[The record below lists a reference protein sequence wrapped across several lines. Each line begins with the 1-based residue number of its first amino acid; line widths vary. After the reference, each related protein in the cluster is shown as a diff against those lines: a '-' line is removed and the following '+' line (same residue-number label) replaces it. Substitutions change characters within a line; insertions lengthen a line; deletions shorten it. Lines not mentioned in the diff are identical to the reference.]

1 MSKIIVAAHQP
12 NFMPNLGFFYKMSKA
27 DKFILITNIQYERQE
42 GWQRRNKIFNNNQ
55 DLWLTVPTLGSQNQ
69 MIKDVKINNSVLWQK
84 KQKKTL
90 ELIYKKS
97 TNQEFLNEL
106 NKIYETKWERL
117 ADLNIAIIKLIK
129 NELKIPTELIID
141 EEINGDKQDLLINIC
156 KKYNADCY

>member
-42 GWQRRNKIFNNNQ
+42 GWQRRNRILNNNQ

-90 ELIYKKS
+90 ELIYK
-97 TNQEFLNEL
+97 
-106 NKIYETKWERL
+106 TKWERL